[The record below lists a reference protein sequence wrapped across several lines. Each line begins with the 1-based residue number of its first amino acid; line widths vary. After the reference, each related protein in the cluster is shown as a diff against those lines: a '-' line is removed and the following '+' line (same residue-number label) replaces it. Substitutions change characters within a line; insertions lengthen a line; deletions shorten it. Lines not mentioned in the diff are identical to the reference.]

1 MAFIRTLKAR
11 EILDSRGNPTI
22 EVDLATD
29 KGLFRAA
36 VPSGASTGVYEALE
50 LRDKDPNRY
59 LGKGV
64 LTAVK
69 NVNEMIAPKLFGK
82 SVLEQAELD
91 KMMYEELDGSQ
102 NEWGWSK
109 SKLGGLCMVV
119 IIVRDLNG
127 QVLFREDVS
136 LPLPTG
142 ADLLQ
147 RLDCSSLDQLRLGG
161 HSITGEIQPKDGDE
175 EVTLTL
181 VRVLCNLLEGFAEDL
196 IRSLTCTH
204 ALELPPGYLKQEHC
218 LSLVKSETVRNSGW
232 YFWEH
237 KISSHVLLLQDGS
250 TFTKQSSSVVNA
262 KRGEQIHC
270 HSIAE
275 GRFEPVLTTPGEL
288 LVTWT
293 SAAEIEVKGPWS
305 RLHEK
310 ASDFRKA
317 TWERRNVLDVLPTAL
332 QTETGRLELQQ
343 LCYKW
348 PQSQQAHT
356 SLVMPCNMNTN
367 TIEHKRSNNTTA
379 GLAAAMK
386 ENVGS
391 ACKTITIITGRGLLP
406 MAWGR
411 AALGDSNGPTEGR
424 IFMER
429 YLTDEVY
436 PLPDDLRHALS
447 QLEVSSGSSLTE
459 AGPLCTS
466 SQAEERLHP
475 AMSFVSIGCAVQ
487 KALMKKGL
495 LPAELTAALG
505 VPPDCGAVA
514 PAVVPEP
521 SPYGMPRFV
530 RDRWKNDVP
539 KGRWLSSFLQQALR
553 FNLR

>member
-1 MAFIRTLKAR
+1 
-11 EILDSRGNPTI
+11 
-22 EVDLATD
+22 
-29 KGLFRAA
+29 
-36 VPSGASTGVYEALE
+36 
-50 LRDKDPNRY
+50 
-59 LGKGV
+59 
-64 LTAVK
+64 
-69 NVNEMIAPKLFGK
+69 
-82 SVLEQAELD
+82 
-91 KMMYEELDGSQ
+91 
-102 NEWGWSK
+102 
-109 SKLGGLCMVV
+109 
-119 IIVRDLNG
+119 
-127 QVLFREDVS
+127 VLFREDVS

-356 SLVMPCNMNTN
+356 SLVMPCLSEKVLADLGMKPTN
-367 TIEHKRSNNTTA
+367 
-379 GLAAAMK
+379 LWFW
-386 ENVGS
+386 
-391 ACKTITIITGRGLLP
+391 RGLLP

-429 YLTDEVY
+429 YLTDEESFYTPAQLGHVSEVY

-539 KGRWLSSFLQQALR
+539 KGRWLSSFLQQALAAADKYELNVLEGGWVFVLDLFRR
-553 FNLR
+553 FPQLHEVLVEAPERLQAFVEAYASRLAPESHLEVHAAAAHQFGTV